1 MALVL
6 MTVGLV
12 NLANFLMLR
21 NNHIKV
27 LVDWFISVILK
38 ECMLKVLIKE
48 EQKNVHS
55 RLTMDSTVKILWK
68 K

>member
-1 MALVL
+1 

-27 LVDWFISVILK
+27 LADWFISVILK

-48 EQKNVHS
+48 EQKTYIHV
-55 RLTMDSTVKILWK
+55 
-68 K
+68 